1 MELDRAR
8 AVHAL
13 GAPCPLPFER
23 VEHEGRTGIVY
34 ERIDG
39 PLLLDS
45 LRDGSAS
52 SAQVADRLA
61 GLHARLHAVRI
72 PPESTLP
79 RLRDWIRRWLARLT
93 DDVRER
99 GERELE
105 RLPDEEGLCH
115 GDLHPGNVI
124 VSGARLVVVDWVNAS
139 AGPLALDVARSYV
152 LLAWQGAKR
161 RDGAYQAA
169 RLELAERYR
178 EAMTARVRAGRLR
191 ARAGLRRGRAAPRRA
206 REPLRRRASIRDSV
220 EIDFVPESLRES
232 RRERDRRDHIG
243 EGRGHDQGRAPAL
256 PRHSVRG
263 AAAGRAALYARRSL
277 RRPGR
282 ACAPRRPTH
291 LRVRS
296 RPASC
301 PAWRSVPR
309 ARTACT

>member
-1 MELDRAR
+1 MGRGASADVLAWGDGKVVKLFHAQWAYSAEMELERAR

-13 GAPCPLPFER
+13 GAPCPVPFDR

-79 RLRDWIRRWLARLT
+79 RLREWIRRWLARLP

-105 RLPDEEGLCH
+105 RLPAEDGLCH

-124 VSGARLVVVDWVNAS
+124 VCGTRLVVVDWVNAS

-161 RDGAYQAA
+161 RDGGRQVG
-169 RLELAERYR
+169 RLELAARYR
-178 EAMTARVRAGRLR
+178 DAMTPHVARADFERALGFAANALLR
-191 ARAGLRRGRAAPRRA
+191 AEPANPFAGELQTAI
-206 REPLRRRASIRDSV
+206 S
-220 EIDFVPESLRES
+220 
-232 RRERDRRDHIG
+232 
-243 EGRGHDQGRAPAL
+243 
-256 PRHSVRG
+256 
-263 AAAGRAALYARRSL
+263 
-277 RRPGR
+277 
-282 ACAPRRPTH
+282 
-291 LRVRS
+291 
-296 RPASC
+296 
-301 PAWRSVPR
+301 WR
-309 ARTACT
+309 

>member
-1 MELDRAR
+1 VKLFHPRWAFSAEMELARAR

-13 GAPCPLPFER
+13 GAPCPGPFER

-52 SAQVADRLA
+52 SAQVAGRLA

-72 PPESTLP
+72 PPASTLP
-79 RLRDWIRRWLARLT
+79 RLRDSIRRWLARLT

-124 VSGARLVVVDWVNAS
+124 VCGARLVVVDWVNAS

-161 RDGAYQAA
+161 RDGGRQAA
-169 RLELAERYR
+169 RLELAACYR
-178 EAMTARVRAGRLR
+178 EAMAPHVAPADFERALGFAADALLR
-191 ARAGLRRGRAAPRRA
+191 AEPANPFAAELQTA
-206 REPLRRRASIRDSV
+206 
-220 EIDFVPESLRES
+220 VP
-232 RRERDRRDHIG
+232 
-243 EGRGHDQGRAPAL
+243 
-256 PRHSVRG
+256 
-263 AAAGRAALYARRSL
+263 
-277 RRPGR
+277 
-282 ACAPRRPTH
+282 
-291 LRVRS
+291 
-296 RPASC
+296 
-301 PAWRSVPR
+301 WR
-309 ARTACT
+309 